1 MTIGGI
7 TGAGSGVQRGA
18 GLNPQADSVSRNL
31 QDQIAQAQK
40 ELRDLSSDENMTA
53 EEKTKKKQ
61 EIQQEIADLN
71 RQLRQHQMEQK
82 REQRSAWKAA
92 AEGGE
97 NAGGAKSG
105 GGKTGRAEPGG
116 KAEGLSQASMRS
128 MLSADSSMKQAQV
141 QGGVAAGM
149 EGRAGVLKAEIKQDA
164 GGNTQA
170 KEAELAET
178 EQKAIDAEMSQISTL
193 ARANQEMK
201 EASEAGQGSRTEADG
216 EKVGSTEGKGET
228 EAGSRLDPADR
239 SRAESSRAESA
250 EGSED
255 ASDNVS
261 DNESDNESDNA
272 NDGTAAQETWKNNA
286 YVHIDI
292 RL

>member
-7 TGAGSGVQRGA
+7 TSAGSGVQRGA
-18 GLNPQADSVSRNL
+18 GLAPQADSVSRNL
-31 QDQIAQAQK
+31 QNQIAQAQK
-40 ELRDLSSDENMTA
+40 ELRDLSSNENMTA

-71 RQLRQHQMEQK
+71 QQLRQHQMEQK
-82 REQRSAWKAA
+82 REQQSVRKAA
-92 AEGGE
+92 AEGKE
-97 NAGGAKSG
+97 NAEGAKSG
-105 GGKTGRAEPGG
+105 GGKTGRAKPGG

-141 QGGVAAGM
+141 QGGVATRM

-178 EQKAIDAEMSQISTL
+178 EQKAIDAKLSQISTL
-193 ARANQEMK
+193 ASANQEMK
-201 EASEAGQGSRTEADG
+201 EASEAEQGSRTEADG
-216 EKVGSTEGKGET
+216 KKVASTEGKGET
-228 EAGSRLDPADR
+228 EAGSRLDPAD
-239 SRAESSRAESA
+239 SSRAESA

-255 ASDNVS
+255 VS
-261 DNESDNESDNA
+261 DNASDNESDNA
-272 NDGTAAQETWKNNA
+272 NGGTAAQETSKNNA
-286 YVHIDI
+286 YVHVDI